1 LFVNEFSSITL
12 VLLPSLLHPSGS
24 ILWSRQGKLVP
35 RDGVQSG
42 YFGDKLALH
51 DTTVV
56 VSAKNDAVS
65 VFFMCLCDSNLSL
78 FSTGCGKRK
87 HPCGHNGQ
95 RVHF

>member
-56 VSAKNDAVS
+56 VSAKNDDVRRSVS
-65 VFFMCLCDSNLSL
+65 PSHHAFTFVSI
-78 FSTGCGKRK
+78 
-87 HPCGHNGQ
+87 
-95 RVHF
+95 